1 MISRIG
7 NFIHTNKTAHS
18 KGDISMI
25 NRMIAAMLLKP
36 ELYEEVESDRSATGQ
51 GVLIVLIAG
60 IATGIANLTIADGTL
75 DAFLFGIASRLIGW
89 VLLAAIISFV
99 GTKLFPTPD
108 TQSNWGELSR
118 TMAFAQS
125 PAILIIFGVIGLL
138 AGLENIFW
146 IVAFVT
152 LVWQMAATIIAVRQ
166 ALDYTST
173 IRAVGVTVLSYIP
186 YAVIMTLLAQLLSEG
201 A

>member
-1 MISRIG
+1 MWS
-7 NFIHTNKTAHS
+7 
-18 KGDISMI
+18 
-25 NRMIAAMLLKP
+25 LK
-36 ELYEEVESDRSATGQ
+36 A
-51 GVLIVLIAG
+51 
-60 IATGIANLTIADGTL
+60 
-75 DAFLFGIASRLIGW
+75 
-89 VLLAAIISFV
+89 AAIISFV

-108 TQSNWGELSR
+108 TKSDWGEVSR

>member
-1 MISRIG
+1 
-7 NFIHTNKTAHS
+7 
-18 KGDISMI
+18 MI